1 MSTHDPRAANF
12 NQVQVHNILFPLCLF
27 CGKKN
32 VASANEQFQK
42 HSFGPLVFLQEKHLA
57 FSHRAMA
64 TENVGGS
71 DGEMSLPPSV
81 REEGSQASGGGS
93 PASVSLPASVCE
105 DGVSAETACCKRGN
119 CPKKFSEEELEQDK
133 LELGKFSGFDRS
145 QKIYQR
151 VLEVFAAGGKNP
163 KQPFPW
169 QMFGKS
175 VCRKFWEK
183 GPWDQPQLVGQICSL
198 CKSRPR
204 SFAGSRPKTW
214 PGNPS
219 W

>member
-1 MSTHDPRAANF
+1 MTPEQPTSAKFRFTTSYF
-12 NQVQVHNILFPLCLF
+12 LYVCF

-32 VASANEQFQK
+32 VASANEQFQN
-42 HSFGPLVFLQEKHLA
+42 HSFVPLVFLQEKHLT

-71 DGEMSLPPSV
+71 DGEISLPSSV

-93 PASVSLPASVCE
+93 PADSVSLPASVCE
-105 DGVSAETACCKRGN
+105 DGVSAEKPCCKRGN

-133 LELGKFSGFDRS
+133 LELGKISGFDRS

-151 VLEVFAAGGKNP
+151 VLEVCAAGGKNP

-183 GPWDQPQLVGQICSL
+183 
-198 CKSRPR
+198 
-204 SFAGSRPKTW
+204 AHGSAPTRWT
-214 PGNPS
+214 NM
-219 W
+219 

>member
-105 DGVSAETACCKRGN
+105 DGVSAETA
-119 CPKKFSEEELEQDK
+119 
-133 LELGKFSGFDRS
+133 
-145 QKIYQR
+145 
-151 VLEVFAAGGKNP
+151 
-163 KQPFPW
+163 
-169 QMFGKS
+169 
-175 VCRKFWEK
+175 
-183 GPWDQPQLVGQICSL
+183 
-198 CKSRPR
+198 
-204 SFAGSRPKTW
+204 
-214 PGNPS
+214 
-219 W
+219 